1 MTSPEGP
8 SGHVLV
14 CGGVHPDGV
23 EILEEAPGITYELI
37 EDDSE
42 RLAARI
48 ADCEGVVMRI
58 CGMTEAMVEGAG
70 RLKVVSRHGVGVD
83 NIPVAALTARGI
95 PVMVTGDANSES
107 VAEHALF
114 MLLSLL
120 RKGSEMDRA
129 VREGDWQARRRVRT
143 SEAKGRRMLVVG
155 FGRIGKLAA
164 AKFAAL
170 GMEVSVHDP
179 YVDASACEEHGVR
192 HAEDL
197 NAELGRADA
206 VSLHMPSTGKEV
218 IGEAEL
224 ALMQEHAL
232 LVNVSRGDLVDED
245 ALAKALKEGRLA
257 GAGADVFGTEP
268 PPSDHPLLGLGNTIL
283 SPHSAALTDDSL
295 RAMGTVCVRNV
306 LDALAGAPRP
316 DCVFNREVIEG
327 RA

>member
-8 SGHVLV
+8 AGHVLV
-14 CGGVHPDGV
+14 CGGVHPDG
-23 EILEEAPGITYELI
+23 IGMLEDAPGITFELI
-37 EDDSE
+37 EDDSD
-42 RLAARI
+42 RLAERI
-48 ADCEGVVMRI
+48 AGCEGVVMRI
-58 CGMTEAMVEGAG
+58 CGMTEAMLEGAD
-70 RLKVVSRHGVGVD
+70 RLRVVSRHGVGVD
-83 NIPVAALTARGI
+83 NIPVAALTARGV

-120 RKGSEMDRA
+120 RKGSAMDRA

-170 GMEVSVHDP
+170 GMEVVAFDP
-179 YVDASACEEHGVR
+179 YVDASVCEGFGVG

-197 NAELGRADA
+197 REELGRADA
-206 VSLHMPSTGKEV
+206 VSLHMPSAGKEV
-218 IGEAEL
+218 IGKAEI
-224 ALMQEHAL
+224 ALMQEHAV
-232 LVNVSRGDLVDED
+232 LVNVSRGDLVDEE
-245 ALAKALKEGRLA
+245 ALAAALREGRLA
-257 GAGADVFGTEP
+257 GAGVDVFGTEP
-268 PPSDHPLLGLGNTIL
+268 PPADHPLLGLGNTIL

-316 DCVFNREVIEG
+316 DCVFNREILEG
-327 RA
+327 RP